1 MVWLLVVRMLQE
13 WMNASQLVS
22 KSRHYWKKNNNEN
35 NNNIGP
41 TFVCSFYFQDQA
53 TVYSGVETEN
63 NRNKNK
69 RKRKSLVFELTST
82 LLHCSLFIQILKILG
97 PFELPGLL
105 NDGPCRF
112 LNWLI
117 PFHSQEVIGNSPDCL
132 PYNSYDVN
140 IENLVLDQLII
151 L

>member
-1 MVWLLVVRMLQE
+1 MPASLSVKVDTIEKKTITTTTTTLAQLLFAAFTFKIKLQ
-13 WMNASQLVS
+13 
-22 KSRHYWKKNNNEN
+22 
-35 NNNIGP
+35 
-41 TFVCSFYFQDQA
+41 
-53 TVYSGVETEN
+53 
-63 NRNKNK
+63 
-69 RKRKSLVFELTST
+69 
-82 LLHCSLFIQILKILG
+82 FIQVLKLKTIEIKTKEKEKSGFWVNIYTSALQSFHSNFKILG

-112 LNWLI
+112 LNRLI

>member
-1 MVWLLVVRMLQE
+1 MPASLSVKVDTIEKTITTTTTTSAQLLFAAFTFKIKLQFIQVLKLKTIE
-13 WMNASQLVS
+13 IKQ
-22 KSRHYWKKNNNEN
+22 KK
-35 NNNIGP
+35 
-41 TFVCSFYFQDQA
+41 
-53 TVYSGVETEN
+53 
-63 NRNKNK
+63 K
-69 RKRKSLVFELTST
+69 KSLVFELTST

-112 LNWLI
+112 LNRLI
-117 PFHSQEVIGNSPDCL
+117 PFHSQEVIGNSLDCL